1 MLLSE
6 GSADT
11 FMQLTKKNR
20 CWHFCRTPAAAGQ
33 LMLMLS
39 TSWWWSWCQLAMSRD
54 WGRLPVVAP
63 PPTPGG
69 RTSRWTTAKLPF
81 LWSPLLR
88 FCQQHFQTKSQL
100 LRIRNIK
107 YILIFTQPGRLCF
120 LPPPHLHLTKTMT
133 SNVSVWRSFTRG
145 NKININPEKCLL
157 TLNAVQT
164 LRIV

>member
-11 FMQLTKKNR
+11 FMQLTKKLGDDT
-20 CWHFCRTPAAAGQ
+20 FAGHQ
-33 LMLMLS
+33 QRQV
-39 TSWWWSWCQLAMSRD
+39 SWCWCCPPADGGAGASWRCHETEGGCR
-54 WGRLPVVAP
+54 WKP

>member
-11 FMQLTKKNR
+11 FMQLTKKLGADT
-20 CWHFCRTPAAAGQ
+20 FAGHQ
-33 LMLMLS
+33 QRQV
-39 TSWWWSWCQLAMSRD
+39 SWC
-54 WGRLPVVAP
+54 WCCP
-63 PPTPGG
+63 PADGGAGASWRCHETEGGCRWWLETPGG